1 MFQDFTNSVSELYRS
16 VVLWQTTITFF
27 KIGVILA
34 IFHSG
39 GTLPEFKET
48 LKMNCKRG
56 AITSAVSFKN

>member
-1 MFQDFTNSVSELYRS
+1 MANNDHL
-16 VVLWQTTITFF
+16 F

-48 LKMNCKRG
+48 LKMNCKTG